1 MLVSPARRQEAQ
13 SQRNRDFH
21 AATAGGRER
30 APPLGVSPSTRLLS
44 REGGRRTVGRLEE
57 SLCFQ
62 HGDFQPR
69 REPVRPGGRTCR
81 TGSSL
86 TPRLSP
92 AGCCLVAVVVLSF
105 PSCSPAPGPDPGITG
120 GCHGHQRGCSTR
132 CCCSTAASGLHGCT
146 GGRLTEDA
154 LQAPGTV
161 LETTTTRLLVVHS
174 FTLRRLLQNSIV
186 PLSRWLYTL
195 NRFACFSS
203 RFFLNH
209 VCCCLNPFQFLAI
222 CSVPKQTKCST
233 CNMCCDTEA
242 RAPCI

>member
-57 SLCFQ
+57 SLRFQ

-86 TPRLSP
+86 TPRLSLL
-92 AGCCLVAVVVLSF
+92 AAAWWRWWCCPFLLAALLLARILASQAVAM
-105 PSCSPAPGPDPGITG
+105 AT
-120 GCHGHQRGCSTR
+120 RGD
-132 CCCSTAASGLHGCT
+132 AARGAAAALQPLGCT
-146 GGRLTEDA
+146 VVQMAVSPRMLWHGAGDHHYSVTRGA
-154 LQAPGTV
+154 L
-161 LETTTTRLLVVHS
+161 L
-174 FTLRRLLQNSIV
+174 
-186 PLSRWLYTL
+186 
-195 NRFACFSS
+195 
-203 RFFLNH
+203 
-209 VCCCLNPFQFLAI
+209 
-222 CSVPKQTKCST
+222 
-233 CNMCCDTEA
+233 
-242 RAPCI
+242 